1 MYKFLTYL
9 INLCIKLIFMMGKKN
24 DKRIKRCNFTVIS
37 INDAKLK
44 LLYLSKIKVFST
56 LI

>member
-1 MYKFLTYL
+1 
-9 INLCIKLIFMMGKKN
+9 MMGKKN